1 MSNGNKDITKSKNI
15 RRVRELLNTYGADRN
30 RWPEGAADGDL
41 APREHLDEARALY
54 QDALALDAL
63 LDQAPLPE
71 PSPELKADILA
82 GTSPN
87 PWQQWLTLLWP
98 FGPVWK
104 PASGLAMAMVLGLYI
119 GALAPQ
125 SNDVLTAELD
135 TLIAGPTYNLEGQ

>member
-1 MSNGNKDITKSKNI
+1 MSDNGNNEVEQLRD
-15 RRVRELLNTYGADRN
+15 LLNTYGVDKS

-41 APREHLDEARALY
+41 APREHLDKAREIY

-71 PSPELKADILA
+71 PSLELMADILA

-87 PWQQWLTLLWP
+87 PWQQWITLLWP

-104 PASGLAMAMVLGLYI
+104 PAFGLAMAMVLGVYI
-119 GALAPQ
+119 GTFAPDT
-125 SNDVLTAELD
+125 SEVFTAELD
-135 TLIAGPTYNLEGQ
+135 TLIAGPNYNLEGQ

>member
-71 PSPELKADILA
+71 PSLELKADILA
-82 GTSPN
+82 STSAN

-119 GALAPQ
+119 GTLAPET
-125 SNDVLTAELD
+125 NDVLTAELD
-135 TLIAGPTYNLEGQ
+135 TLIAGPAYNLEGQ

>member
-1 MSNGNKDITKSKNI
+1 MSDADNRNI
-15 RRVRELLNTYGADRN
+15 ERVRDLLNTYGADRK
-30 RWPEGAADGDL
+30 RWPVGTAEGDL
-41 APREHLDEARALY
+41 APREHLDEARTLY

-71 PSPELKADILA
+71 PSLELKADILA
-82 GTSPN
+82 STSAN